1 MKLFLLISIALIAN
15 AIASS
20 DSLRYFELEANKING
35 KFYPVANKNLVTFK
49 RPDDDKVFKSLEI
62 KGNERAKV
70 VEVKISNL
78 NLGLN
83 EGDVIYHVQ
92 LNDKSL
98 SKYVIKKYV
107 NILLVHN
114 PMIKDALKTKYHWN
128 EYYLI
133 LSDLTKEIASAR
145 DNAASNRDCNGFAFI
160 GKEYDFSNAHFKR
173 FSISPFTGEK
183 LPPPSR
189 SWENTKLEEVRYV
202 SLLNNDLFFNNEVSI
217 LIPTSVEKTI
227 YGGWIDPR
235 FYSNKQNYIELLVLN
250 KNQYLIPL
258 NSGPHKFKIDFLLL
272 EPGKPQSIKGE
283 FELGW

>member
-20 DSLRYFELEANKING
+20 DSLGYIELEAKKING

-49 RPDDDKVFKSLEI
+49 RPDHDKVFENLET

-70 VEVKISNL
+70 IEVKISNL
-78 NLGLN
+78 NLGLS
-83 EGDVIYHVQ
+83 EGDIIYHVH

-98 SKYVIKKYV
+98 SKYKIREYV

-114 PMIKDALKTKYHWN
+114 PMIKDTLKTKYHWN

-133 LSDLTKEIASAR
+133 LSDHPKEIASAR
-145 DNAASNRDCNGFAFI
+145 DSAASSRDSNGFAFI
-160 GKEYDFSNAHFKR
+160 GKEYDFSKAHFKR

-202 SLLNNDLFFNNEVSI
+202 SLLNNDLYFNNEVSI
-217 LIPTSVEKTI
+217 LIPISSGKTI
-227 YGGWIDPR
+227 YGGWIDPK

-258 NSGPHKFKIDFLLL
+258 NTGPHKYKIDFLLL
-272 EPGKPQSIKGE
+272 EPRKPQLIEGE